1 MTALAI
7 FSRTVDSL
15 FAKLGMVAVFQPAIG
30 LTQPVTIIPKQP
42 DEIIGL
48 GQSDITTEVTLF
60 DLRVS
65 EVAEPKE
72 NDVIL
77 YAGTQ
82 YRIISEPRRD
92 IHRLIWTV
100 EAVKS

>member
-1 MTALAI
+1 MTALQV

-15 FAKLGMVAVFQPAIG
+15 FAKLGMVAVFQPVIG

-48 GQSDITTEVTLF
+48 GRSDISAEVTLF
-60 DLRVS
+60 DLRVN
-65 EVAEPKE
+65 EVAEPKA
-72 NDVIL
+72 DDAIL
-77 YAGTQ
+77 YNGEE
-82 YRIISEPRRD
+82 YRIIGEPRRD